1 MIYGSKESE
10 LARRIGESLLYQ
22 GLTIS
27 TAESL
32 TGGGLSACLVSV
44 PGSSSWFKGSAVAY
58 QNEIKRDLLKVPQEV
73 LDREGAVSE
82 ECVRRMA
89 EGSLRLFDTDIAVA
103 VSGVAGPGGDGSANP
118 VGTVWIGL
126 AIRSRTVAKK
136 FLFKGDREH
145 IRRSTILAA
154 LDMID
159 EII

>member
-32 TGGGLSACLVSV
+32 TGGGLSACV

-73 LDREGAVSE
+73 LDEFGAVSE
-82 ECVRRMA
+82 ECVRFMA
-89 EGSLRLFDTDIAVA
+89 EGSLRLFGTDLAVA
-103 VSGVAGPGGDGSANP
+103 VSGLAGPEGDGSENP

-126 AIRSRTVAKK
+126 AIRSRTLTKK

-154 LDMID
+154 LGMVE